1 VKPLCLLLCLLL
13 VGCRESVPGSTPPT
27 KEQLLR
33 NAQECTEMIA
43 ELRSLSDEPSRE
55 TLRQI
60 EQIEVQRDEY
70 LRLAN

>member
-1 VKPLCLLLCLLL
+1 MKFAALLCLIL
-13 VGCRESVPGSTPPT
+13 VGCREPAQEPIPPT

-70 LRLAN
+70 LRLAK